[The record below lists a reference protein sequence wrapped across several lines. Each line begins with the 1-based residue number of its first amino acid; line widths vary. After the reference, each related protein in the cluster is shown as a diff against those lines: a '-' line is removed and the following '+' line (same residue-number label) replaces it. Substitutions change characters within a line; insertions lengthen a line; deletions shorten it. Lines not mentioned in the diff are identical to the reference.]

1 MAIEQEIDDTQKY
14 LIRTFQSNSKMQ
26 EFANWAWPKYYCKTI
41 SSTGHEITALFER
54 NDGDD

>member
-1 MAIEQEIDDTQKY
+1 MSKMERHTFVPQKY

-26 EFANWAWPKYYCKTI
+26 DFANWAWPEYYCKSI

-54 NDGDD
+54 NDN